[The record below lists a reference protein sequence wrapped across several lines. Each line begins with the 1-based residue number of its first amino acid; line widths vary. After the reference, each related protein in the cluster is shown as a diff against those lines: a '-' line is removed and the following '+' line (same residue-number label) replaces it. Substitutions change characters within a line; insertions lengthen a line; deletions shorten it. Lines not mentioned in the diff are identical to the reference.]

1 MAVIVTL
8 TIGLVIW
15 IGGYAFGIKP
25 FDAFMVT
32 MLLLLLATAWHIM
45 APGLKKL
52 LRGQTEL

>member
-1 MAVIVTL
+1 MAVIVTF

-15 IGGYAFGIKP
+15 IVGYAFGVKP

-32 MLLLLLATAWHIM
+32 LLLLLLATAYHIM
-45 APGLKKL
+45 APGMKRL